1 MEVNLNYMQLLLL
14 AALAESVGETLKMVW
29 LPLFIPFAG
38 PVFTR
43 IIASRGA
50 NFLHDLFKIA
60 EWIKLKS
67 KAWLILKAPG

>member
-38 PVFTR
+38 LVFTG

-60 EWIKLKS
+60 EWLS
-67 KAWLILKAPG
+67 LKARPGLF